1 MCSLCNSSYM
11 VIENRVH
18 AFTYIHSYF
27 SSRFSASK
35 IACGDITFITNFDFA
50 DSDLSLCIV
59 HIVPFVCCIIH
70 VLSILLVDCCM
81 TYIILE
87 KSLLKYCAHW
97 LLYNFDFAD
106 SDLSLYIVHIVP
118 FVCCII
124 HVSSPS
130 WLIVVWHISYWK
142 NPYWNTAPIDCCIIL
157 ILPIQIY
164 PCALFISC
172 HLFVVSFL
180 YYPSCWLIVVWH
192 ISYWKNHY
200 WNTAPIDCCIMLIL
214 NLNDILVDCCIL
226 YHIGKNPYWNTA
238 PIDCCIILILQIQ
251 IHPYTWFITC
261 HLFVVS
267 STYHPSWLIVV
278 LTYIILVCLIYD
290 RHHAANGW
298 FALFITSAYFWLLHI
313 IMCCV
318 FIYRIHVLPKQ
329 KQTIY

>member
-35 IACGDITFITNFDFA
+35 IACGDITFITGISVNFN
-50 DSDLSLCIV
+50 SLIS
-59 HIVPFVCCIIH
+59 HLVCFGLALDVSKGGKNHYWNDI
-70 VLSILLVDCCM
+70 LVDCC
-81 TYIILE
+81 IL
-87 KSLLKYCAHW
+87 Y
-97 LLYNFDFAD
+97 
-106 SDLSLYIVHIVP
+106 HIGKNP
-118 FVCCII
+118 YWNTAPIDCCII
-124 HVSSPS
+124 LILPIQIYPYTLFISCHLFVVSFTYHPS

-214 NLNDILVDCCIL
+214 
-226 YHIGKNPYWNTA
+226 P
-238 PIDCCIILILQIQ
+238 IQ
-251 IHPYTWFITC
+251 IYPYTLFISC

-267 STYHPSWLIVV
+267 FTYHPSWLIVV
-278 LTYIILVCLIYD
+278 LTYIILVCPVYD
-290 RHHAANGW
+290 RHHVANGW
-298 FALFITSAYFWLLHI
+298 LIVASFNLCIHFDCCI
-313 IMCCV
+313 ISSLV
-318 FIYRIHVLPKQ
+318 HLSNPRSTKSKQ
-329 KQTIY
+329 

>member
-35 IACGDITFITNFDFA
+35 IACGDITFITGISVDFN
-50 DSDLSLCIV
+50 SLIS
-59 HIVPFVCCIIH
+59 HLVCFG
-70 VLSILLVDCCM
+70 LALD
-81 TYIILE
+81 
-87 KSLLKYCAHW
+87 
-97 LLYNFDFAD
+97 
-106 SDLSLYIVHIVP
+106 
-118 FVCCII
+118 
-124 HVSSPS
+124 VS
-130 WLIVVWHISYWK
+130 K
-142 NPYWNTAPIDCCIIL
+142 GG
-157 ILPIQIY
+157 
-164 PCALFISC
+164 
-172 HLFVVSFL
+172 
-180 YYPSCWLIVVWH
+180 
-192 ISYWKNHY
+192 KNHY
-200 WNTAPIDCCIMLIL
+200 W
-214 NLNDILVDCCIL
+214 NDILVDCCIL

-238 PIDCCIILILQIQ
+238 PIDCCIILILPIQ
-251 IHPYTWFITC
+251 IYPYTLFISC

-267 STYHPSWLIVV
+267 FTYHPSWLIVV